1 MMQKIKQF
9 FENHLAPG
17 SSEMEQDPQHAL
29 RLAVAVLLFEVA
41 ESDYR
46 QHPDEKAA
54 LVSAVQEHFHLSPG
68 EARELLQL
76 AAAEHADSTDYFQ
89 FTRLINQHYSP
100 PQKVALIEALWR
112 VAFADQKLH
121 RYEEHVI
128 RRLADLL
135 YVPHADFIAA
145 KHRVENS

>member
-1 MMQKIKQF
+1 MIQKIKQF
-9 FENHLAPG
+9 FETHLAPG
-17 SSEMEQDPQHAL
+17 SSEMEQDPQRAL

-41 ESDYR
+41 ESDYQ

-54 LVSAVQEHFHLSPG
+54 LVAAVRDHFHLTPD
-68 EARELLQL
+68 EAQELLHM
-76 AAAEHADSTDYFQ
+76 AEAEHADSTDYFQ

-100 PQKVALIEALWR
+100 PQKVALIEALWQ
-112 VAFADQKLH
+112 VALADQKLH

-135 YVPHADFIAA
+135 YVPHVDFIAA
-145 KHRVENS
+145 RHRVENS